1 MKIKTLFSF
10 LFRSETEKKIKSI
23 VGFYP
28 DNAFFYELAFV
39 HKSAANQS
47 DEWDDSNERL
57 ELLGDA
63 VLSAVVSDYLFRTYP
78 AKKEGELSATRAKL
92 VSRSTLNE
100 IALRMG
106 LENHILSNLPL
117 HQVNQNNSLP
127 GNTLEALIGA
137 IYLDKGY
144 GAAQK
149 FIEGVLFKQYSNF
162 KEFISKEVNYKSRV
176 LEWSQKNKKEVDFKF
191 VAEEGVGIE
200 KIFRVNL
207 LIEGSIVE
215 SGAGSS
221 KKKAEQNAAEAWI
234 RKQENGED

>member
-1 MKIKTLFSF
+1 MKLFSF

-28 DNAFFYELAFV
+28 NDAFFYQLAFV

-47 DEWDDSNERL
+47 EKWNDSNERL

-63 VLSAVVSDYLFRTYP
+63 VLSTAVSDYLFRTYP

-92 VSRSTLNE
+92 VSRATLNE

-106 LENHILSNLPL
+106 LEKHIHSNLPL

-127 GNTLEALIGA
+127 GNALEALIGA

-144 GAAQK
+144 NTAQD
-149 FIEGVLFKQYSNF
+149 FVERIIFKKHANF
-162 KEFISKEVNYKSRV
+162 KEFISKEVNYKSKV
-176 LEWSQKNKKEVDFKF
+176 LEWSQKNKRSVEFILES
-191 VAEEGVGIE
+191 EEGVGIE
-200 KIFRVNL
+200 KVFHVNL
-207 LIEGSIVE
+207 VIEGTTVE
-215 SGAGSS
+215 NGQGLS
-221 KKKAEQNAAEAWI
+221 KKKAEQAAAEAWI
-234 RKQENGED
+234 KKLTDGQD